1 MVQIILCII
10 KYHVLTLSGPV
21 LLILNTELIFVKE
34 SGNVP
39 TQKSELAILSVLI
52 LRCVLVWPTSQLS
65 V

>member
-1 MVQIILCII
+1 M
-10 KYHVLTLSGPV
+10 YLTLPGPV
-21 LLILNTELIFVKE
+21 LLILNIELIFVKE

-39 TQKSELAILSVLI
+39 TQASELAALSERV